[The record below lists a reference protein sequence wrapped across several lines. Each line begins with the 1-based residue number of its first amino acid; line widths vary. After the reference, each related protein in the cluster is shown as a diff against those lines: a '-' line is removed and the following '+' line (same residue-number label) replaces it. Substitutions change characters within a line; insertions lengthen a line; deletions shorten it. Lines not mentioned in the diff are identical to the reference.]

1 MSRRTLQRG
10 RGGATGRGDDVGAV
24 IDSARQQW
32 EDGRRRLEAEAV
44 EPVRYAQLQALVDV
58 VLAEL
63 RRLVGQRFAVRELA
77 AQHATAE
84 DWARDAIEDAIPPE
98 PRVGVRDVPLVVD
111 AAFYLYAR
119 GATDYEP

>member
-1 MSRRTLQRG
+1 M
-10 RGGATGRGDDVGAV
+10 

-44 EPVRYAQLQALVDV
+44 EPVRYGQLQALVDV

-63 RRLVGQRFAVRELA
+63 RRLIGQRFVLRELA
-77 AQHATAE
+77 ARHATAE
-84 DWARDAIEDAIPPE
+84 DWARDAIEDALPPE